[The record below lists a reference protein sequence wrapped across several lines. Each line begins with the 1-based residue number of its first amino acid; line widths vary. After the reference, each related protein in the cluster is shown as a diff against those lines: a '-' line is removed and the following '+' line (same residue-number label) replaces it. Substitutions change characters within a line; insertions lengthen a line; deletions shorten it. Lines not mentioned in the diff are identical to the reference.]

1 MAGLVPRDAP
11 DPDGDRRFAERP
23 FPLLEP
29 AGWNGERH
37 RGGYGVRDPGS
48 VTTSLGLIFG
58 PWDPFVSVPR
68 LAISVGSEF
77 PIDLTRPEATFLLH
91 AQLVSR
97 REELLH
103 RPRRR
108 ELGTI
113 GRVRIRIEGEVV
125 ELDALRRRDRW
136 LGRGQWKQYTV
147 EIHALD
153 VAPQDVRLHVTD
165 RLPAR

>member
-11 DPDGDRRFAERP
+11 DPDSDRRFAERP

-29 AGWNGERH
+29 AGLSGERY

-68 LAISVGSEF
+68 LAISVGSRF
-77 PIDLTRPEATFLLH
+77 PIDVTDPKAPLLLH
-91 AQLVSR
+91 AHLVSR

-108 ELGTI
+108 ELATL
-113 GRVRIRIEGEVV
+113 GRAQVEIEGELV

-136 LGRGQWKQYTV
+136 LGRGRWKQYTV
-147 EIHALD
+147 EVHAIG
-153 VAPQDVRLHVTD
+153 VEPEAVRLRVTD
-165 RLPAR
+165 QLPAR